1 METDIDLTNCMTRR
15 DFISNTTLA
24 GTALALPFSSGAMN
38 LLSETIKI
46 GIIGLDTSHAP
57 AFAKYFNVTDTS
69 GRFRVVAAYPHGSA
83 DIESSVSRIPKYT
96 EEVKTY
102 GVEIVDSVKT
112 LLQRVDAVL
121 LETNDGRLHKE
132 QAFQVLDAKKTMFID
147 KPVAAS
153 FADVKAIYT
162 KAQETKVL
170 IFSASSL
177 RYMKTCQ
184 QARYENVIGK
194 VLGADTFSPAT
205 LEPHHPDLFWYGIH
219 GVEILFT
226 VMGPGC
232 ESVTRFNK
240 DNTDVV
246 VGLWGDGRI
255 GTFRGTRE
263 GKHDYG
269 GTAYGSNGNLVLGPF
284 NGYDDL
290 SSKIAEFFLS
300 KKIPVDATETLEIY
314 AFMEAADESKRKGGA
329 AVKLK
334 DIMSR

>member
-1 METDIDLTNCMTRR
+1 MNRR
-15 DFISNTTLA
+15 NFITTTALA
-24 GTALALPFSSGAMN
+24 GTTLGFSFPSFAN
-38 LLSETIKI
+38 HPLQSPIKI
-46 GIIGLDTSHAP
+46 GIIGLDTSHSP

-69 GRFRVVAAYPHGSA
+69 KNFQVVAAYPHGSA

-96 EEVKTY
+96 EEVKGY
-102 GVEIVDSVKT
+102 GVEIVKSVDQ
-112 LLQRVDAVL
+112 LLKMVDAVL
-121 LETNDGRLHKE
+121 LETNDGRLHKV
-132 QAFQVLDAKKTMFID
+132 QAFQVLNAKKPMFVD
-147 KPVAAS
+147 KPIAAS
-153 FADVKAIYT
+153 YSDVKAIYN
-162 KAQETKVL
+162 KAQEMKVP

-184 QARYENVIGK
+184 QVRYENAIGK
-194 VLGADTFSPAT
+194 VLGADAFSPAT

-240 DNTDVV
+240 DNMDVV
-246 VGLWGDGRI
+246 VGLWTDGRI

-284 NGYDDL
+284 DGYDEL
-290 SSKIAEFFLS
+290 AGKVATFFTS
-300 KKIPVDATETLEIY
+300 KKSPVDDIETLEIY
-314 AFMEAADESKRKGGA
+314 GFMAAADESKRKGGT

-334 DIMSR
+334 DVMK